1 MEAIEFKSVV
11 KNGMIPVPD
20 IYKNKVNASVRV
32 IVLVN
37 ETKQNQINEA
47 ENKSVA
53 VDSFL
58 NSWTGILSDKS
69 DVEIGKARYEYL
81 MKKHG

>member
-1 MEAIEFKSVV
+1 
-11 KNGMIPVPD
+11 MIPIPD